1 MKVVIQ
7 RVKSA
12 SVVVN
17 GQMISEIA
25 GGLLILLGISE
36 SDTKDD
42 VDWLVRKIVLMR
54 IFSDAAGKMNKDVT
68 EVNGEILLVSQFTL
82 YASTRKGNR
91 PSFIRSAKPELAIP
105 LYESFKDELEILLGK
120 KILTGEFGAMMDV
133 QLINDGPV
141 TILMDSAVKE

>member
-25 GGLLILLGISE
+25 GGLLILLGIGE
-36 SDTKDD
+36 SDTMED

-54 IFSDAAGKMNKDVT
+54 IFSDAEGKMNKDVT

-91 PSFIRSAKPELAIP
+91 PSFIRSARPELAIP